1 MTVQSKPSSENGPT
15 TRSGEARTA
24 TLCPNTDQ
32 YPAASAGPS
41 PMADG
46 SASARRLVEALT
58 ADLRSLLGLH
68 LVYKVHEWMIEGR
81 SWYVYHTLFVDLG
94 CAVTKSIDLVANR
107 IVDLGGTPVPDWL
120 DEPSQPYLM
129 MEPFVSRSAEGM
141 LAASIRAEK
150 EVVHGFEQHMHLARG
165 SDDYLA
171 SDALEHLRIKHQ
183 RHIKELLV
191 AQRRALSPD

>member
-1 MTVQSKPSSENGPT
+1 MTEGY
-15 TRSGEARTA
+15 G
-24 TLCPNTDQ
+24 
-32 YPAASAGPS
+32 
-41 PMADG
+41 
-46 SASARRLVEALT
+46 SARRLVEALT

-68 LVYKVHEWMIEGR
+68 LRYKVHEWMVDGP

-107 IVDLGGTPVPDWL
+107 IVGLGGTPVPDWL

-129 MEPFVSRSAEGM
+129 MEPFVPGSAEGM

-150 EVVHGFEQHMHLARG
+150 EVVHGFEQHMHLARE

-171 SDALEHLRIKHQ
+171 SDTLKHLRIKHQ
-183 RHIKELLV
+183 HHIKELLV
-191 AQRRALSPD
+191 AQRRSRSPD